1 MVNRLIF
8 ILLLGWLAAFNAG
21 AQEHNTPIGL
31 WKNLDD
37 VTGKPRALIRIVDQD
52 GELQGR
58 IEKIFFEPGEDQHPK
73 CIKCEGALKDQPTL
87 GMLILSGFSAMGSE
101 YTNGKILDPNN
112 GKLFKSRMTL
122 EEDGKKLIV
131 RGYIGIPL
139 MGRSQTWLRE

>member
-1 MVNRLIF
+1 MSYRLILV
-8 ILLLGWLAAFNAG
+8 LLWGLLASFNAG
-21 AQEHNTPIGL
+21 AQEQTPIGL

-37 VTGKPRALIRIVDQD
+37 ITGKPRALIRIVDLD

-87 GMLILSGFSAMGSE
+87 GMLILSGFSANGGE

-112 GKLFKSRMTL
+112 GKLYKSRMTL

>member
-122 EEDGKKLIV
+122 EEDGKKLVV